1 MDPGMEHAIS
11 ALRMP
16 SRIGGPPERRW
27 PALKTRLSARIH
39 VRAGTLEPRTS
50 NKKTTK
56 SRSGPI
62 GVVLERFSYP
72 LLAAL
77 SPSRLDFLRSSLSRF
92 YGWSVPLGMVPP
104 TFLYVR

>member
-50 NKKTTK
+50 NKKQVWPN
-56 SRSGPI
+56 RS
-62 GVVLERFSYP
+62 VLERFSYSSS
-72 LLAAL
+72 ASIA
-77 SPSRLDFLRSSLSRF
+77 FLF
-92 YGWSVPLGMVPP
+92 TYYENGFTVGVPLGWYLRPS
-104 TFLYVR
+104 YVR

>member
-62 GVVLERFSYP
+62 GVYSSG
-72 LLAAL
+72 LAI
-77 SPSRLDFLRSSLSRF
+77 RLDFLRFSLSRF

-104 TFLYVR
+104 TFLCQMI

>member
-50 NKKTTK
+50 NKKQVWPN
-56 SRSGPI
+56 RS
-62 GVVLERFSYP
+62 VLERFSYSSSASIAF
-72 LLAAL
+72 LFTRTVL
-77 SPSRLDFLRSSLSRF
+77 RLVCPFGL
-92 YGWSVPLGMVPP
+92 VPP
-104 TFLYVR
+104 TFLCQII

>member
-62 GVVLERFSYP
+62 GVYSSG
-72 LLAAL
+72 LAI
-77 SPSRLDFLRSSLSRF
+77 R
-92 YGWSVPLGMVPP
+92 Y
-104 TFLYVR
+104 

>member
-62 GVVLERFSYP
+62 GVYSSGLAIR
-72 LLAAL
+72 LAAL
-77 SPSRLDFLRSSLSRF
+77 SPSRLDFLRFSLARF

-104 TFLYVR
+104 TFLCQMI